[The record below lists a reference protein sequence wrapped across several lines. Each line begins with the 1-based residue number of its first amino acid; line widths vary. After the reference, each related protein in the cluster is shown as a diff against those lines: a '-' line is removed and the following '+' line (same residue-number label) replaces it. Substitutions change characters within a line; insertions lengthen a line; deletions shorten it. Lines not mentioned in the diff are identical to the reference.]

1 MRMIWKLTLLFFA
14 AAVSLQAVDFG
25 RTNTGNLAL
34 NGSFEAPPISAGSE
48 SATFV
53 PGWTA
58 GSGTP
63 VVQRSFNGVTAYD
76 GDQNVALGS
85 NNSSL
90 FQDLATTPGQEYQIR
105 FAYASSNQSS
115 SSVSVSWGGST
126 LGTVTTTSTTF
137 QVNTFTTTATS
148 STTRLQFNR
157 SSGTILLDA
166 VAVIPSYGIVL
177 SQFAD
182 GGGWRTT
189 ILFANPTD
197 RDVLVQTLVYGEDG
211 QELDPALRFSRTM
224 RAKETATFVSPGT
237 AQDVR
242 VGWVSVS
249 AGGDVSLTGIFTY
262 RVPNQPDFDAAVP
275 ARVPT
280 YSLLA
285 PYDNT
290 NGFVTGVALVN
301 PRNQRV
307 NLVFTFRDE
316 NGVPLL
322 TRTIVLNP
330 QGHLNYVLRE
340 QFPAVADT
348 KGSVEVTGRA
358 DDGTPSEFT
367 AVGILGNPTG
377 AFTTLP
383 Y

>member
-1 MRMIWKLTLLFFA
+1 MRLLWSLTLVFLA
-14 AAVSLQAVDFG
+14 ATVSVHAVDFG
-25 RTNTGNLAL
+25 RTNAGNLAV
-34 NGSFEAPPISAGSE
+34 NGSFEGPPITEGSE
-48 SATFV
+48 TTTLI

-58 GSGTP
+58 SSGTP
-63 VVQRSFNGVTAYD
+63 VVRRSFNGITAYD
-76 GDQNVALGS
+76 GSQYTALS
-85 NNSSL
+85 SSPTSL

-105 FAYASSNQSS
+105 FAYASSNQSQ
-115 SSVSVSWGGST
+115 SSVSVTWGGNS

-137 QVNTFTTTATS
+137 QINTFTATATS
-148 STTRLQFNR
+148 FSTRLQFNR
-157 SSGTILLDA
+157 QSGTILLD
-166 VAVIPSYGIVL
+166 VVSVIPSYGIVL
-177 SQFAD
+177 TQFAD
-182 GGGWRTT
+182 GGGWSTR

-224 RAKETATFVSPGT
+224 RAKETATFSSPGT
-237 AQDVR
+237 AQNVR

-249 AGGDVSLTGIFTY
+249 AGADISLTGIYTY
-262 RVPNQPDFDAAVP
+262 SVPGQPDFDAAVP
-275 ARVPT
+275 PRVPT
-280 YSLLA
+280 YYMLA

-290 NGFVTGVALVN
+290 QSFVTGMALVN

-307 NLVFTFRDE
+307 SLVFTFRDE

-330 QGHLNYVLRE
+330 QSHLNYVLRE
-340 QFPAVADT
+340 QFPAVAGT

-367 AVGILGNPTG
+367 AIGILANPTG
-377 AFTTLP
+377 PFTTLP